1 MFVFNSKICA
11 SLVLT
16 LSTVL
21 LISGCSSKPT
31 KIPTQTLQLS
41 PQAKLTLVD
50 INLSPTSSYIK
61 IRALDNYDLSRQIMD
76 ECLKPDPF
84 ALLVESKIL
93 TLKPSFKEFS
103 TDNEVLVVPSIIE
116 NGCMFNV
123 LKSKELPAFYDLN
136 QDYIWSKEDL

>member
-1 MFVFNSKICA
+1 
-11 SLVLT
+11 
-16 LSTVL
+16 
-21 LISGCSSKPT
+21 
-31 KIPTQTLQLS
+31 
-41 PQAKLTLVD
+41 
-50 INLSPTSSYIK
+50 
-61 IRALDNYDLSRQIMD
+61 MD